1 MLGLQ
6 IGATVAQT
14 SLGHQ
19 IGHVCDHKEDANDPA
34 LRVYRTPERQ
44 RFPTDSAD
52 VVGLLCLHGVR
63 FAAEVCSSSVLLG
76 VTMVLGLK
84 PSQTCELAAGLSCV
98 VTHLS

>member
-19 IGHVCDHKEDANDPA
+19 IGHVCDHKEYANDPA
-34 LRVYRTPERQ
+34 LRVYCTPERQ